1 MPIPPAALPDL
12 DSLRCFLAAADR
24 DTFRAAASDVGLSP
38 AAFSERISRLEDLLG
53 AALFDRAGRGLPLT
67 PAGRR
72 LQPEAQAVLERVE
85 RCVIAVDEVDRQAP
99 YDLTLGTRY
108 ELGLSWLVPALA
120 PLAVAHP
127 ERTLNLYFGQHA
139 DLVQR
144 LRAGAVQAVVTS
156 GRLAEEG
163 LAYAPLHA
171 EDYVLVGCPSAAPR
185 LEGPDQAPSFTL
197 LDASPAMPLF
207 RYLLDADDS
216 GAPWAWG
223 RVRSLGTIAA
233 IRHQA
238 LAGVGVAVLP
248 RYFVQPDLDAGRLER
263 LLPEAPLRAD
273 AFRLVWRAGD
283 ASAGALRDL
292 ARELRALPLR

>member
-12 DSLRCFLAAADR
+12 DSLRCFLAAAAR

-53 AALFDRAGRGLPLT
+53 APLFDRAGRGLPLT

-72 LQPEAQAVLERVE
+72 LLPEAQAALEQVE
-85 RCVIAVDEVDRQAP
+85 RCVVAVAAVDHRAP

-108 ELGLSWLVPALA
+108 ELGLSWLVPALE
-120 PLAVAHP
+120 PLAKARP
-127 ERTLNLYFGQHA
+127 ERTVHLYFGQHA

-156 GRLAEEG
+156 GRLTDEG

-171 EDYVLVGCPSAAPR
+171 EDYVLVGCPGVGPR
-185 LEGPDQAPSFTL
+185 LEGPADAPRHTL
-197 LDASPAMPLF
+197 LDASPALTLF
-207 RYLLDADDS
+207 RYLLDADDA
-216 GAPWAWG
+216 GADWAWG
-223 RVRSLGTIAA
+223 AVRSLGTIAA
-233 IRHQA
+233 IRHQV
-238 LAGVGVAVLP
+238 LAGAGVAVLP
-248 RYFVQPDLDAGRLER
+248 RYFVQADLDGGQLER

-283 ASAGALRDL
+283 THAAALRDL
-292 ARELRALPLR
+292 AAELRALPLR